1 MTLEQLYDNLI
12 EHGIATHEEIL
23 LVTKINGWNKDSMND
38 ILFVRTGYRDW
49 EQYTEASFD
58 KIY

>member
-12 EHGIATHEEIL
+12 EHGIATDEEIL

-38 ILFVRTGYRDW
+38 ILFVRTGYRNW
-49 EQYTEASFD
+49 EQYTESL
-58 KIY
+58 Y